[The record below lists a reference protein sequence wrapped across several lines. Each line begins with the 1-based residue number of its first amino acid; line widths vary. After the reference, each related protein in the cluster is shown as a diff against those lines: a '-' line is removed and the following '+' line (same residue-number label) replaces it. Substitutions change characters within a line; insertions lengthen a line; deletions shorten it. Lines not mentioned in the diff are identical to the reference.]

1 MSGMLP
7 DRFRL
12 VDLLLEPDL
21 GLRLATDADPNVGI
35 TGAHP
40 IEIENPTRWLRPG
53 SMMLTTG
60 SRFPGHEHP
69 QQAYREL
76 IRELVGSGIAALGY
90 GVGVITDDVPRP
102 LLDEAERHRFAVV
115 AIPPELPFMEVV
127 GRVNAAAQAQD
138 SMLLRRTLQMQNHLL
153 EAMTAES
160 PEADLVARLAGL
172 LRSSVVLYNE
182 VGDVVASAGGAPVHL
197 IRNQLR
203 GRDGRLLFRV
213 GRWSVSAHSIS
224 PGGQHYWFALASKSN
239 ELTDPLTAPAVEVSL
254 RLLNTIERTR
264 QRATIENRARHA
276 ALVRALASGDPA
288 DSDTVLDQLEML
300 RFGPEPD
307 MRMLALSAAPD
318 YDNRRWVFR
327 ANSLLDAVETDV
339 SGLARDIGLT
349 LLLAR
354 GEGGLVGVVPAR
366 AEALDSWSN
375 NLPQGLTCGL
385 SEPFT
390 DPARGPDKL
399 REARWARRAAERLG
413 RSTQRFED
421 VSLADWLLAGRDP
434 GPALARATAVLAP
447 LLDGHDD
454 LVDFLVLH
462 LARDLDVGRTA
473 RELNLHP
480 NTVRHRVKRVE
491 DLLGRSLRSPRDV
504 TDVHLALE
512 VLAEHPTS

>member
-60 SRFPGHEHP
+60 SRFPGYEHP

-300 RFGPEPD
+300 RFGHEPD

-375 NLPQGLTCGL
+375 NLPQGLTCGS

>member
-1 MSGMLP
+1 MANLLP

-12 VDLLLEPDL
+12 VDLLLEPAL
-21 GLRLATDADPNVGI
+21 ELRLVTDADPNVEI

-40 IEIENPTRWLRPG
+40 IEIENPTRWLPPG

-60 SRFPGHEHP
+60 SRFPALADP
-69 QQAYREL
+69 QQACREL
-76 IRELVGSGIAALGY
+76 IRELVGAGITALGY
-90 GVGVITDDVPRP
+90 GLGVITGDIPRP

-115 AIPPELPFMEVV
+115 SIPPELPFMDVV
-127 GRVNAAAQAQD
+127 GHVNAAVRTQD

-153 EAMTAES
+153 EAMTAEA
-160 PEADLVARLAGL
+160 PEVDLVARLAGL
-172 LRSSVVLYNE
+172 LRSSVILYNE
-182 VGDVVASAGGAPVHL
+182 VGDVAASAGGAPVHL

-203 GRDGRLLFRV
+203 GRDGRLMFRV
-213 GRWSVSAHSIS
+213 GRWSVSAHSIT
-224 PGGQHYWFALASKSN
+224 PGDQHYWLVLASRSN
-239 ELTDPLTAPAVEVSL
+239 ELADPLTAPAVEVSL

-264 QRATIENRARHA
+264 QRATVENRARHA
-276 ALVRALASGDPA
+276 ALVRALASGNPA
-288 DSDTVLDQLEML
+288 DADTVLDQLEML

-307 MRMLALSAAPD
+307 MRILVLSATPD

-327 ANSLLDAVETDV
+327 ANSLLDAVESDV

-354 GEGGLVGVVPAR
+354 DDDGLVGVVPAR
-366 AEALDSWSN
+366 AETFDSWSA
-375 NLPQGLTCGL
+375 NLPEGLTCGV

-390 DPARGPDKL
+390 DPARGPGKL
-399 REARWARRAAERLG
+399 REARRARRAAGRLG
-413 RSTQRFED
+413 MITQRFED
-421 VSLADWLLAGRDP
+421 VGLADWLLAGRDP
-434 GPALARATAVLAP
+434 ETALARAAALLAP

-462 LARDLDVGRTA
+462 LARELDVGRTA

-504 TDVHLALE
+504 TDIQLALE
-512 VLAEHPTS
+512 VLADRPTS